1 MNARCSLIILT
12 YNQQKFIHEA
22 VKAALKQT
30 GEPIEI
36 IISDD
41 ASSDNTYAIIEQTIA
56 GYTGPHK
63 IVTNRNSK
71 NMGIIAHTNK
81 IVDISKGEI
90 LIPSYGDDISLP
102 NRSSRIIAEFDKHT
116 PLLTHSHAIPIDE
129 DGKKVKSKYH
139 ESIFFKTIDPLAIS
153 TSLSHYLGASGAWHR
168 NLFTK
173 YGPIRS
179 KLVYDD
185 HILGFRAALEKRV
198 LLINEPLLYYREGVG
213 ISHSKNNNL
222 SKSANKLNRKKIL
235 RQAISVYTERKE
247 DAFKFGL
254 KQNNPIIT
262 NLDLALIKNI
272 SRLSY
277 YQDKRIIINSLFKNP
292 KITTIAV
299 LSELLRDLRR
309 R

>member
-1 MNARCSLIILT
+1 MCPRCSLIILA
-12 YNQQKFIHEA
+12 YNQQQFIHQA
-22 VKAALKQT
+22 VKAALAQT

-41 ASSDNTYAIIEQTIA
+41 ASSDNTYAVIEQAIA
-56 GYTGPHK
+56 GYTGPNK
-63 IVTNRNSK
+63 IVTNRNLK

-81 IVDISKGEI
+81 IIEVAKGEI

-102 NRSSRIIAEFDKHT
+102 YRSSRIIAEFDKYN
-116 PLLTHSHAIPIDE
+116 PLLIHSNAIPIDE
-129 DGKKVKSKYH
+129 NGRKVKSKYN
-139 ESIFFKTIDPLAIS
+139 EAIFFKTINALDIS

-168 NLFTK
+168 KLFSK

-198 LLINEPLLYYREGVG
+198 HFINEPLLYYREGVG
-213 ISHSKNNNL
+213 ISHLKNSNL
-222 SKSANKLNRKKIL
+222 SRNANKLKRKKIL
-235 RQAISVYTERKE
+235 QQAISVYTERME

-254 KQNNPIIT
+254 ESNDPIIIK
-262 NLDLALIKNI
+262 LELALARNI

-277 YQDKRIIINSLFKNP
+277 YQNKAIMVNSFFRNP
-292 KITTIAV
+292 KITLNAV
-299 LSELLRDLRR
+299 LSEFLRDLRR
-309 R
+309 K